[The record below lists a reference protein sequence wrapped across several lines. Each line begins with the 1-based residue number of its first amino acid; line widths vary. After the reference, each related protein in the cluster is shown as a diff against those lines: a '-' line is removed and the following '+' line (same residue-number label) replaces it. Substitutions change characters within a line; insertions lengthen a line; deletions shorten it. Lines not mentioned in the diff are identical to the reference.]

1 MDPIPDP
8 LPPDLPSKFTAPLRG
23 GGTIP
28 GLRVVRKKLTGDAL
42 KKRNKKRA
50 QSEKLQME
58 MRMIHKMG
66 TDHFGEQDTG
76 TWARFPL
83 VKELIALVFAQVG
96 K

>member
-28 GLRVVRKKLTGDAL
+28 GLRVVRKPLTGDAL
-42 KKRNKKRA
+42 KKRNVKRE
-50 QSEKLQME
+50 QSTKLQTE
-58 MRMIHKMG
+58 MRTIHKMG
-66 TDHFGEQDTG
+66 VDHFGELDTG
-76 TWARFPL
+76 TWVRFPF